1 MRWLPL
7 AVVLLLLAV
16 AAIGA
21 RYLPEN
27 YKNNDNPNSESS
39 PINNAIGAI
48 RDTDKTNKIE

>member
-7 AVVLLLLAV
+7 AVVLVLLAV

-27 YKNNDNPNSESS
+27 YKNSADPNSGGS
-39 PINNAIGAI
+39 PVNNAIGAI
-48 RDTDKTNKIE
+48 RGADQTK